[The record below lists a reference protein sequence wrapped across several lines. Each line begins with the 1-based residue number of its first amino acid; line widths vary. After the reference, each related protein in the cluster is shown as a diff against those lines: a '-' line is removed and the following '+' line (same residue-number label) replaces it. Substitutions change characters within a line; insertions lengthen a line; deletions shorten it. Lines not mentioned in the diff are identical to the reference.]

1 MSLLELKFKGAR
13 CYLQGGDLY
22 LGLNEWAAEYYDV
35 AAYVRHLAFRNM
47 AQHQCMLVREPPDAS
62 DQVIAN
68 AVVKTRDGDK
78 KIWLI
83 ESEQAVT
90 GRYAYDEESLVG
102 KATLDVEGDTIT
114 LDARIG
120 FSIIEEIIALTKQ
133 LNNTLDPLEKG
144 KWLFAQLDIDRPLKE
159 DCFQVSIK
167 RQQHI
172 KGKFSVNTIM
182 IDGNPNGK
190 IRFIVGD
197 AI

>member
-1 MSLLELKFKGAR
+1 MSLLELEYKGNR
-13 CYLQGGDLY
+13 SYLHGSDLY
-22 LGLNEWAAEYYDV
+22 MRTSEWAAAQYEST
-35 AAYVRHLAFRNM
+35 AYIRHLAFRNM
-47 AQHQCMLVREPPDAS
+47 AQHQCMLVLEPPNPS
-62 DQVIAN
+62 NHVIAK
-68 AVVKTRDGDK
+68 AVVMTKEGDK

-83 ESEQAVT
+83 ESEQTVT
-90 GRYAYDEESLVG
+90 GRYAYDEESLVK
-102 KATLDVEGDTIT
+102 KAALDAEDDTIK

-120 FSIIEEIIALTKQ
+120 FSVIEEIIALTKQ

-182 IDGNPNGK
+182 IDGNINGK

>member
-1 MSLLELKFKGAR
+1 MSLLELEYKGNR
-13 CYLQGGDLY
+13 SYLHGSDLY
-22 LGLNEWAAEYYDV
+22 MQINEWAAGQYEST
-35 AAYVRHLAFRNM
+35 AYVRHLAFRNM
-47 AQHQCMLVREPPDAS
+47 AQHQCMLVLEPPDAS
-62 DQVIAN
+62 DHVIAK
-68 AVVKTRDGDK
+68 AVVMTKDGDK

-90 GRYAYDEESLVG
+90 GRYDYDEESLVE
-102 KATLDVEGDTIT
+102 KATLDVGGDTIT
-114 LDARIG
+114 LDQRIG
-120 FSIIEEIIALTKQ
+120 FSVIEEIIALTKQ

-159 DCFQVSIK
+159 NCFQISIK

-182 IDGNPNGK
+182 IDGNTNGK